1 MEKFIK
7 QFSFIALENI
17 FRELPNKITHSFN
30 DINDIKPPKLMYP
43 IFYGSYDWHSS
54 VHSHWL
60 LVKILKDF
68 SHFAPKD
75 EIIKALDSQFSK
87 EKAEGELKYLQN
99 PAHKGFERP
108 YGWGWF
114 LKLTLEIN
122 LLAKEN
128 DKAEIWAKNLEGI
141 ADFFVKEFKE
151 FLPKMDYPIRVGT
164 HFNSSFALYFALEY
178 ARFKKDQELEYCIIQ
193 SAKKWFLNDKNMQAL
208 EPCGDEFLSPVLME
222 AVLLSA
228 VLPKNDFVK
237 FFKAYLPNLE
247 AKKPATLFTPVSVSD
262 RSDGKIA
269 HLDGLNLSRA
279 WCFKILSNFCDE
291 NLKILLRNN
300 ATEHFDKAIA
310 HIEDDYLGS
319 HWLGSFALL
328 AMDVDIL

>member
-1 MEKFIK
+1 MENFIK
-7 QFSFIALENI
+7 QFSSIALENI
-17 FRELPNKITHSFN
+17 FKELPNKISHAFN
-30 DINDIKPPKLMYP
+30 DKDDIKAPKLMYP
-43 IFYGSYDWHSS
+43 IFYGCYDWHSS

-60 LVKILKDF
+60 LVKIVKDF

-75 EIIKALDSQFSK
+75 KIIKALDIQFSK
-87 EKAEGELKYLQN
+87 EKADGELKYLEN
-99 PAHKGFERP
+99 PTHKGFQRP

-114 LKLTLEIN
+114 LKLALELN

-128 DKAEIWAKNLEGI
+128 EKAQIWAKNLQGI
-141 ADFFVKEFKE
+141 AEFFVKEFKE

-164 HFNSSFALYFALEY
+164 HSNSSFALYLALEY
-178 ARFKKDQELEYCIIQ
+178 ARFIQDKEFQLCIEQ
-193 SAKKWFLNDKNMQAL
+193 SARKWFLNDKNMQVL
-208 EPCGDEFLSPVLME
+208 EPCGDDFLSPVLME

-228 VLPKNDFVK
+228 ILPREEFID
-237 FFKAYLPNLE
+237 FFKAYLPNLSQKE
-247 AKKPATLFTPVSVSD
+247 PETLFTPVSVSD

-279 WCFKILSNFCDE
+279 WCLRVLSNFCDK
-291 NLKILLRNN
+291 NLKILLREN
-300 ATEHFDKAIA
+300 ANTHFNEAIT

-328 AMDVDIL
+328 AIDGKLL

>member
-1 MEKFIK
+1 MENFIK

-17 FRELPNKITHSFN
+17 FKELPNKISHAFN
-30 DINDIKPPKLMYP
+30 DLSDIKAPKLMYP

-68 SHFAPKD
+68 SHFAPKQD
-75 EIIKALDSQFSK
+75 IFKALDSQFDK
-87 EKAEGELKYLQN
+87 EKAKGELDYLLN

-114 LKLTLEIN
+114 LKLHLELK

-128 DKAEIWAKNLEGI
+128 ERAGIWAENLQGI
-141 ADFFVKEFKE
+141 ADFFVREFKE

-178 ARFKKDQELEYCIIQ
+178 ARFNEDEFLEHCIVQ
-193 SAKKWFLNDKNMQAL
+193 SAKKWFLNDKNMQVL

-228 VLPKNDFVK
+228 ILPKNDFVE
-237 FFKAYLPNLE
+237 FFKAYLPHLE
-247 AKKPATLFTPVSVSD
+247 QKEPKSLFDPVSVSD

-279 WCFKILSNFCDE
+279 WCFRILANFCE
-291 NLKILLRNN
+291 EPLKTLLKAN
-300 ATEHFDKAIA
+300 ATKHFDEAIS

-328 AMDVDIL
+328 AMDVE

>member
-1 MEKFIK
+1 MENFIK
-7 QFSFIALENI
+7 QFSKIALENI
-17 FRELPNKITHSFN
+17 FKELPNKITHSFN

-54 VHSHWL
+54 VHTHWL
-60 LVKILKDF
+60 LVKILKDYP
-68 SHFAPKD
+68 HFAPKD
-75 EIIKALDSQFSK
+75 EIIKALDMQFSK
-87 EKAEGELKYLQN
+87 EKADGELKYLKN

-114 LKLTLEIN
+114 LKLALELN

-128 DKAEIWAKNLEGI
+128 EKAKNWAKNLENI
-141 ADFFVKEFKE
+141 AEFFVQEFKE

-178 ARFKKDQELEYCIIQ
+178 AQFKNDTYLEQCIKD
-193 SAKKWFLNDKNMQAL
+193 SAKRWFLNDENMQVL

-228 VLPKNDFVK
+228 ILPKNEFTN
-237 FFKAYLPNLE
+237 FFKKYLPNLN
-247 AKKPATLFTPVSVSD
+247 KKEPKTLFHPVSVSD

-279 WCFKILSNFCDE
+279 WCLRILASFCDE
-291 NLKILLRNN
+291 DLKMLLMTN
-300 ATEHFDKAIA
+300 ATNHFNEAIL

-328 AMDVDIL
+328 AMDVKDL

>member
-228 VLPKNDFVK
+228 VLHKNDFVK

-247 AKKPATLFTPVSVSD
+247 AKEPATLFTPVSVSD
-262 RSDGKIA
+262 RSDGKIV

-328 AMDVDIL
+328 ALDVDIL